1 MNIKKTRVI
10 NVLFFLLITTSA
22 YSQRYSGGLVD
33 KVIALV
39 GNEMIQLST
48 IEEEVQM
55 QMMQGIITDKNLRC
69 EILENM
75 LVSKLMLTQA
85 RIDSLTVN
93 EEYVELEL
101 EGRLQDIKTRLGG
114 EKATEEYFHK
124 PVFKLKQEWRE
135 LFREQSLT
143 RDMQS
148 TITQAVPALTPKDV
162 EIFYNKTPK
171 DSLPIVPIQYKLS
184 QIVLYPPKEEAILMV
199 KERLLEFRE
208 RIMSGDRFSTLASMY
223 SQDPYSAR
231 RGGELGMAS
240 KQMYWP
246 AFGDAAIVLKEG
258 QVSQIVETPDGF
270 HLIQMIEKEGDMFN
284 ARHILLKPEVLT
296 ADRIQCLNKLDSLAS
311 VIRADSTT
319 FERAAII
326 YSEDPPS
333 RLNGGR
339 MSDEETG
346 SMLFEKDQLNTND
359 YNVLRNMKEGDISTA
374 FESRDN
380 EGREGNVIYK
390 IIRLEKIIP
399 AHTAS
404 FKEDYNIIQ
413 NMANNQQMLR
423 AIENFIKEKQETTY
437 IRIDPL
443 FRDCAFKREGWIK

>member
-1 MNIKKTRVI
+1 MKIRKSALC
-10 NVLFFLLITTSA
+10 VLVLLLTAGSA
-22 YSQRYSGGLVD
+22 FGQKYGNGLVD

-39 GNEMIQLST
+39 GNEMIQLSA

-55 QMMQGIITDKNLRC
+55 QIMQGVISDKNIRC

-75 LVSKLMLTQA
+75 LVSKLMLNQA
-85 RIDSLTVN
+85 RLDSLTVN

-101 EGRLQDIKTRLGG
+101 ENRLQDIKTRLGG

-124 PVFKLKQEWRE
+124 PIFRLKQEWRE

-148 TITQAVPALTPKDV
+148 TITEGVQPLTPKDI
-162 EIFYNKTPK
+162 EDFYRDTPK
-171 DSLPIVPIQYKLS
+171 DSLPIIPTQYQLS
-184 QIVLYPPKEEAILMV
+184 QIVLYPPKEEAVLMV

-208 RIMSGDRFSTLASMY
+208 RILNGERFSTLATLY

-231 RGGELGMAS
+231 RGGELGMAA

-258 QVSQIVETPDGF
+258 QVSQIVETPDGY
-270 HLIQMIEKEGDMFN
+270 HLIQLIEREGDMFN
-284 ARHILLKPEVLT
+284 ARHILLKPDVLSS
-296 ADRIQCLNKLDSLAS
+296 DRIDCLNRLDSIGNA
-311 VIRADSTT
+311 IKTDSLT
-319 FERAAII
+319 FERAAIL

-339 MSDEETG
+339 MADENSG
-346 SMLFEKDQLNTND
+346 SMLFDKDQLKTND
-359 YNVLRNMKEGDISTA
+359 YNVLKDMKEGDISPA

-390 IIRLEKIIP
+390 IIRLDKIIP
-399 AHTAS
+399 SHTANL
-404 FKEDYNIIQ
+404 EDDYNVIQ
-413 NMANNQQMLR
+413 NMAENKQRLD
-423 AIENFIKEKQETTY
+423 AIEAFIKEKQQTTY

-443 FRDCAFKREGWIK
+443 FRDCVFKRDGWIK